1 MLYAVVI
8 AILVIL
14 DQYSKYLTI
23 ENIQL
28 GETIPF
34 LDGFFHLTYVQNM
47 GIAFGVFQDKTIYIS
62 ILTVAAVIG
71 IAYYFYKE
79 FNKIDVWERWA
90 YTFIL
95 AGAIGNMIDRVW
107 RGFVVDMMD
116 FRGIWVYVFNVADMW
131 INIGVF
137 FLILDY
143 FVRRKEKK

>member
-71 IAYYFYKE
+71 IAYFFYKE
-79 FNKIDVWERWA
+79 FNKIDVLERWA

-95 AGAIGNMIDRVW
+95 AGAIGNMIDRVG
-107 RGFVVDMMD
+107 RGFVIDMMD
-116 FRGIWVYVFNVADMW
+116 FRGIWVYVFNIADMW